1 MGVNVY
7 VILFFNV
14 IISITLN
21 LTGLGEYDFLT
32 TLVEGVID
40 LIGKLL
46 DAVFSRLVEKIL
58 NPFGGCS

>member
-46 DAVFSRLVEKIL
+46 DAIFSRLVEKIL
-58 NPFGGCS
+58 DPFGGCS